1 MTSTSDIAA
10 AGARVAPGGSEL
22 GGRIVRGSR
31 DRVPVGVQ
39 AGWEP
44 GRVHPERLDTR

>member
-10 AGARVAPGGSEL
+10 AGARDARSGPGSR
-22 GGRIVRGSR
+22 GRIVRGGR
-31 DRVPVGVQ
+31 DRVPVSVE

-44 GRVHPERLDTR
+44 GRMRPERLDTR